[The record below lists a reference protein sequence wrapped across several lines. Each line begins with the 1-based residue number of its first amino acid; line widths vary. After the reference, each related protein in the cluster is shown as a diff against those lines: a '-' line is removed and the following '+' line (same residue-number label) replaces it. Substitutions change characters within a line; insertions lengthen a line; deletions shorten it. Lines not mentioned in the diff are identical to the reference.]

1 MFRIIMNISKWT
13 FNVYSINGIDIKIR
27 GTVGPV
33 LMSKKVSSAPA
44 VVGSSGVGSS
54 GDQELFTREKWKI
67 VAAVS
72 NRSIVP

>member
-33 LMSKKVSSAPA
+33 LMSKNVSSALA
-44 VVGSSGVGSS
+44 VVGSGVGSS
-54 GDQELFTREKWKI
+54 GGQKLFTREKWKI